1 MKIDI
6 ETLLPAEIV
15 CRASLRGNEY
25 AWPLDDIPLVIDA
38 ARQANL
44 LNVGGQLQF
53 RLPDGATCECSWV
66 EVDTYRTIAKTLEWP
81 ERVRGSASEA
91 LEQFSKLCDEFDVVA
106 EGLKAFPDHLGR
118 LVEEGHDLRKLAC
131 FVWYVEKKSK

>member
-1 MKIDI
+1 MKSDI

-53 RLPDGATCECSWV
+53 RLPAATCECYWV

-81 ERVRGSASEA
+81 ERVRGSASAA
-91 LEQFSKLCDEFDVVA
+91 LEQFSKLFDEFDFVA
-106 EGLKAFPDHLGR
+106 EGLKAFPNHLGR
-118 LVEEGHDLRKLAC
+118 LIDQGYDWRKLAC
-131 FVWYVEKKSK
+131 FVWYVEKQGK